1 VSDITDIQQLRDII
15 TNGLDLFENGYNLV
29 KAKEIIFE
37 NGINIVL
44 YECRKRNRAMDFH
57 SFCEVMRHRKIFN

>member
-1 VSDITDIQQLRDII
+1 MSNITDIQQLRNII
-15 TNGLDLFENGYNLV
+15 VNSLDLFENGRDLV

-37 NGINIVL
+37 DGINIVL

-57 SFCEVMRHRKIFN
+57 SFCEVMRHKKIFN